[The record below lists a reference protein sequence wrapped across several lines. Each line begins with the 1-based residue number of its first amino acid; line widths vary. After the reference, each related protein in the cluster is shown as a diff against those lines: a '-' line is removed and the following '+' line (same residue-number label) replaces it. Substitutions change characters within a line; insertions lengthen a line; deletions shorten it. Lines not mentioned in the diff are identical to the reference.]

1 MSDLQLILPGGF
13 NCFHTQSQA
22 TILKNAG
29 FSGFGLIQEIM
40 MLGQTDA
47 NL

>member
-1 MSDLQLILPGGF
+1 MSALQLILPGGF

-22 TILKNAG
+22 DILKNAE
-29 FSGFGLIQEIM
+29 FSGFGLMQEIM
-40 MLGQTDA
+40 MLGRADA